1 MSRIPFRSE
10 GGGTSDS
17 NDTDETT
24 DSSSGSTGV
33 RDTASRVRDQTESND
48 RQESSDPFDEGSTG
62 SEVIS
67 SGGDETRARSTGS
80 SSGSDDATG
89 TPGRTA
95 DDDNDGAVQDA
106 DDDRTTSEST
116 GQNQR
121 SADENT
127 ANDRS
132 VTDQVKDAADRAFNR
147 AKRAGEQIG
156 RRISREQRQ
165 DQRRSSSGERFG
177 DFDYSFGYGDPDVDE
192 VERAV
197 EDLSQDYSEQTSRA
211 IKTRQTGLL
220 TPTDLALDAARVGA
234 DIGPADELGYG
245 DEVDQSIDAAERFTE
260 GAVTGL
266 VETGNLPGLAKSGA
280 EAAEFGAFAATEG
293 AKNPEETAGDIAGRA
308 ANIGEGLADAAQEN
322 PAGFAGTIAGAVG
335 GGAAAS
341 VGSGRV
347 AGSLARKGSSR
358 IRTAG
363 GTEVDIRDVTSE
375 DVARF
380 TETDGA
386 EGEQFPSADDPE
398 LYREDPARAISEQS
412 QRRTPEEIRR
422 RFDDAGVE
430 GNADLKKALSVE
442 PDGPGKGSAAGFDS
456 APDEVDVDVDDVTE
470 GTAQSFQES
479 GGGFSYETPGTF
491 FSSDLSTYFLRQ
503 GSREMSLRPGLPSVG
518 DKPTGVIARA
528 DVENTEA
535 EDLVEFGKRQV
546 EREEATFETK
556 PPSGDEFNTGE
567 IEAVAPPGASFSD
580 IGGSRTRKALRRIGV
595 GADFY
600 TEVDGNRVPIRLVEG
615 DTSPDANDIDTSDF
629 DGGQNRVFSG
639 IDQPSLRRRYSSGG
653 SAAVDRPAPIP
664 FGSGGGS
671 GNTSGS
677 GGESI
682 QLNVDSFGVSQI
694 STDSGGDSD
703 SSGNPP
709 TLSPPS
715 NAGDGGGSDGPGS
728 TPPGGGGGGGS
739 SGNNTPGG
747 GGSPTPSGRSQS
759 GFFGGGDP
767 SGSSSKRPDIGLE
780 GDDEEEDFF
789 KGEFDEVEASFE
801 SGIADPE
808 DLLR

>member
-1 MSRIPFRSE
+1 LATDAART
-10 GGGTSDS
+10 GGELFGF
-17 NDTDETT
+17 EEEA
-24 DSSSGSTGV
+24 
-33 RDTASRVRDQTESND
+33 DTA
-48 RQESSDPFDEGSTG
+48 
-62 SEVIS
+62 
-67 SGGDETRARSTGS
+67 A
-80 SSGSDDATG
+80 
-89 TPGRTA
+89 
-95 DDDNDGAVQDA
+95 
-106 DDDRTTSEST
+106 
-116 GQNQR
+116 
-121 SADENT
+121 
-127 ANDRS
+127 
-132 VTDQVKDAADRAFNR
+132 DAADRFA
-147 AKRAGEQIG
+147 
-156 RRISREQRQ
+156 
-165 DQRRSSSGERFG
+165 
-177 DFDYSFGYGDPDVDE
+177 
-192 VERAV
+192 
-197 EDLSQDYSEQTSRA
+197 
-211 IKTRQTGLL
+211 
-220 TPTDLALDAARVGA
+220 
-234 DIGPADELGYG
+234 
-245 DEVDQSIDAAERFTE
+245 E

-280 EAAEFGAFAATEG
+280 EAVEFGAFAATEG
-293 AKNPEETAGDIAGRA
+293 VENPEETAGDVAGRA
-308 ANIGEGLADAAQEN
+308 ANIGEGVADAAREK

-386 EGEQFPSADDPE
+386 EGERFPGADDPD
-398 LYREDPARAISEQS
+398 LYREDPARAIAEQS
-412 QRRTPEEIRR
+412 QRRTPEKIRQ

-456 APDEVDVDVDDVTE
+456 APDEVDVEVDDVTE
-470 GTAQSFQES
+470 ETAQSFQDS

-518 DKPTGVIARA
+518 DQPTGVIARA

-546 EREEATFETK
+546 EREDATFETK
-556 PPSGDEFNTGE
+556 PPSGDEFNPGE

-615 DTSPDANDIDTSDF
+615 DTSPDANDIDASDF
-629 DGGQNRVFSG
+629 DGGENRVFSD
-639 IDQPSLRRRYSSGG
+639 IDQSSLRSRYSSGG

-664 FGSGGGS
+664 FGSGSGS
-671 GNTSGS
+671 GNTPS
-677 GGESI
+677 GGDESI

-694 STDSGGDSD
+694 SADSGGGSD
-703 SSGNPP
+703 ASGDPP

-715 NAGDGGGSDGPGS
+715 GGGGGGSSDGPGF

-739 SGNNTPGG
+739 SGDSPPGG
-747 GGSPTPSGRSQS
+747 GGSPTPGGSSQS
-759 GFFGGGDP
+759 GFFGGGEP
-767 SGSSSKRPDIGLE
+767 PGSSSKRPDIGLE
-780 GDDEEEDFF
+780 GDDEEEEFF
-789 KGEFDEVEASFE
+789 GGEVDEAEASFD